1 MPKKISLAAYFFQ
14 LRNVKSHTNLD
25 LRTFNI
31 NNKNIFTL
39 FSEYITARNTNSS
52 DDKIDQKILRVKHFD
67 NTTVPNAISGSIETG
82 EYGYTADF
90 FDVEAQVVSEF
101 KRKLTDAEMIPF
113 YFLVSLPK
121 DKPSG
126 IIILQKFQ
134 SFGIKT
140 VLYNDLQEFFRKLN
154 DDLRVSLNPA
164 FYESVI
170 DDYRKSEIK
179 SIRII
184 KYVMPKDIGDVYNA
198 KNLSP
203 TESYL
208 ELAIRAKK
216 KKSISLYKDDVL
228 AYLRQYIT
236 EKPIPLNRLIEIPQ
250 MPDYDTIKIDLEIN
264 GNTKV
269 LNLANPFATAP
280 LYNITDDVKTENG
293 HPLYTSIN
301 PIAQEYLEKIES
313 DRSIG

>member
-1 MPKKISLAAYFFQ
+1 MAKKISLAAYFFQ

-25 LRTFNI
+25 LRNFKI
-31 NNKNIFTL
+31 GDKNIFTL
-39 FSEYITARNTNSS
+39 FSEYIAARNTSS
-52 DDKIDQKILRVKHFD
+52 SNDEIDQKILRVQHFD
-67 NTTVPNAISGSIETG
+67 NATVPRVISGSIETG
-82 EYGYTADF
+82 EYGYTANF
-90 FDVEAQVVSEF
+90 FDVEAQAESEF

-113 YFLVSLPK
+113 YFLISLPE
-121 DKPSG
+121 DNPSG

-140 VLYNDLQEFFRKLN
+140 ALYNDLQEFFRKFD

-179 SIRII
+179 SIRVI
-184 KYVMPKDIGDVYNA
+184 KYIMPQNIEDVYNS

-208 ELAIRAKK
+208 EVAIRAKK
-216 KKSISLYKDDVL
+216 KKSIHLYKDEFL
-228 AYLRQYIT
+228 TYLRQYIT

-269 LNLANPFATAP
+269 LNLENPFATAP
-280 LYNITDDVKTENG
+280 LYDITNDVKTENG